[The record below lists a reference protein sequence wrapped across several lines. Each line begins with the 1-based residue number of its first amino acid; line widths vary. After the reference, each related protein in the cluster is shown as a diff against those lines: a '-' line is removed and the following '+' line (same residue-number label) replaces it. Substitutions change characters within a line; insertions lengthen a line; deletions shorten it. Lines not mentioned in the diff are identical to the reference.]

1 MDISTAKRAAI
12 EGLPVTVYRP
22 GTEPIRYSRISA
34 IIFTPV
40 NGIFKTSL
48 ELADMVKGVTRASTE
63 YVELTEEEI

>member
-1 MDISTAKRAAI
+1 MDINTAKKAALN
-12 EGLPVTVYRP
+12 GKGVTLHRP
-22 GTEPIRYSRISA
+22 GTEPIRYSHISA